1 MKSYSDC
8 AQAIRVGLNR
18 WSSISVA
25 FSAVLIHYEHS
36 MEVDDLTLVLEGIT
50 SRWSTTETAEFFD
63 NQQLE
68 AA

>member
-1 MKSYSDC
+1 
-8 AQAIRVGLNR
+8 
-18 WSSISVA
+18 
-25 FSAVLIHYEHS
+25 